1 MDEPTIIICGN
12 FSKVGEVAPMDMIIA
27 VGFGLACV
35 KRGRKVIWQEKND
48 DEDFRSL
55 SEFEAMAKADNKRK
69 HDWRVILDAPLS
81 YREYQRQG
89 DDKWVLIRTG
99 QGFA

>member
-1 MDEPTIIICGN
+1 MVIHICGN
-12 FSKVGEVAPMDMIIA
+12 FSKIGEIAPLDMIIA
-27 VGFGLACV
+27 VGFGFAAI
-35 KRGRKVIWQEKND
+35 KRGRKVIWQETDN
-48 DEDFRSL
+48 DEDFRHL
-55 SEFEAMAKADNKRK
+55 NEFEVMAKADPK

-89 DDKWVLIRTG
+89 DDRWVLIKTG